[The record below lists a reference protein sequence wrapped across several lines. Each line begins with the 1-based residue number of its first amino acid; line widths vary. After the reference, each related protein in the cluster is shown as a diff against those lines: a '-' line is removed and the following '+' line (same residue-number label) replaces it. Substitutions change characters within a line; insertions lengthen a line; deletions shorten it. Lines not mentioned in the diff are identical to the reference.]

1 MCLATVYVEDDGQKE
16 EVMQDVAWIKPGSG
30 GLRLITFLG
39 ESRLFQAK
47 IKSIDLVNGS
57 IVLERMTTNL
67 PQNGI
72 QLEGDSD
79 GRNDPPYI

>member
-1 MCLATVYVEDDGQKE
+1 MCLATVYVEDDGQRE
-16 EVMQDVAWIKPGSG
+16 EVMQDVAWIKPQSG
-30 GLRLITFLG
+30 GLQLITFMG

-47 IKSIDLVNGS
+47 IKSIDLVHGS
-57 IVLERMTTNL
+57 IVLERMTTNP

-72 QLEGDSD
+72 QLEGESD